1 MRVFVIETGRTLSP
15 FGEGPGAMV
24 FGHSH
29 IGEATDR
36 AFALLGHDVSRLAPG
51 AKVPEHS
58 GPCVVLADHCYVSH
72 KCAQDWLKAVGAAQ
86 AISRL
91 ALCRTPA
98 SDYARPVSSIVIE
111 PLDDDGPGARPAG
124 ATGAEADATERCLYD
139 CFYVPEGELPA
150 PTASRELLDKLRERA
165 KAVVAK
171 KREVGIEIRLPLLGD
186 PERTRMIYPVTSTVA
201 GHVEHWVHVLW
212 LNHQAFGVQI
222 VDMARKDPA
231 WAAKKAIGAFPP
243 TDPAKVVPRLVHCG
257 ENVEIHP
264 TATVEGSLLGDN
276 VRIGARAT
284 VRNSILGRDVEVGD
298 HGSVIACT
306 LADGAFVTPK
316 SFFVWST
323 AFEGAVVNNLKMQMS
338 VLGRGAASNHW
349 AGLIDAKFQGSIGV
363 TKDGEVVSTERSFLG
378 SCIGHDGYIGAKA
391 ILMPG
396 REIPN
401 GVFVTMRPDELI
413 CEVPDDLPAGVP
425 VVRDGGTLIP
435 LTALRARLAAQGRPP
450 VRSRDERS
458 GDERSGDE
466 RSGDERSG
474 DERPSADVSSTSS

>member
-1 MRVFVIETGRTLSP
+1 MRVFVIETGHTLSP
-15 FGEGPGAMV
+15 FGDPPGAMV
-24 FGHSH
+24 FGHTH
-29 IGEATDR
+29 VGEATDR
-36 AFALLGHDVSRLAPG
+36 AFALLGHDVSRFVPG
-51 AKVPEHS
+51 SALPDPK
-58 GPCVVLADHCYVSH
+58 GPCIVLADHCLVSH
-72 KCAQDWLKAVGAAQ
+72 KCAQDFLKKIDATEAKGK
-86 AISRL
+86 ISRL

-98 SDYARPVSSIVIE
+98 SDYARPVGSVTLE
-111 PLDDDGPGARPAG
+111 PLDDSGLGARPEG
-124 ATGAEADATERCLYD
+124 ARGVEAEATERCLYD
-139 CFYVPEGELPA
+139 CFYVPEGELPS
-150 PTASRELLDKLRERA
+150 PVASLALLEELRERGT
-165 KAVVAK
+165 AVVTK

-186 PERTRMIYPVTSTVA
+186 PEHTRMIYPVTSTVA

-231 WAAKKAIGAFPP
+231 WAAKKAFGAWPP

-257 ENVEIHP
+257 ENVQIHP

-284 VRNSILGRDVEVGD
+284 VRNSVLGRDVEVGD

-338 VLGRGAASNHW
+338 VLGKGAASNHW
-349 AGLIDAKFQGSIGV
+349 AGMIDAKFQGSIGV
-363 TKDGEVVSTERSFLG
+363 SKDGKVVSTERSFLG

-413 CEVPDDLPAGVP
+413 CEVPEDLPAGVP
-425 VVRDGGTLIP
+425 VVRDGGTLVP
-435 LTALRARLAAQGRPP
+435 LSELRARLAAEGRAP
-450 VRSRDERS
+450 VPSSDER
-458 GDERSGDE
+458 ETVTRSHRRD
-466 RSGDERSG
+466 S
-474 DERPSADVSSTSS
+474 